1 MPLDDIA
8 RALKIYRSEV
18 RKRDKE
24 FKRLLDNN
32 WKLSRLADRF
42 KISRQR
48 AQQIAA
54 KLRKLP

>member
-8 RALKIYRSEV
+8 KALRVYRSEV
-18 RKRDKE
+18 RKRDQE
-24 FKRLLDNN
+24 FSLLLKRG
-32 WKLSRLADRF
+32 WKLSRLADKF

-48 AQQIAA
+48 AQQIAV